1 MGKEE
6 KLTGLTTT
14 TSTMTRIIQSPF
26 DEVAEFKDG
35 LFHFNFQL
43 SLKWM
48 EKQGR
53 ILFGDHFRIY
63 PEDHVLIY
71 KLLVYAINDQES
83 CTKSGLSLR
92 KGILL
97 IGPVGAGKS
106 QLMSLVN
113 YFFPPEKQYRIKA
126 AREISFELEKDG
138 YSVFNRYSKGSVR
151 NLNGRIIP
159 QVWCFDDLGVDNIQ
173 KYFGTQCNVM
183 AEILLN
189 RYDQF
194 VSRGVL
200 THATTN
206 LSAPELEER
215 YGNRIRSRMRE
226 MFNLVAFDK
235 DAKDKR
241 C

>member
-1 MGKEE
+1 MNYITHLNALFDRVSGDGR
-6 KLTGLTTT
+6 LTAYHI
-14 TSTMTRIIQSPF
+14 S
-26 DEVAEFKDG
+26 
-35 LFHFNFQL
+35 LFHFNFQS
-43 SLKWM
+43 SLKWV
-48 EKQGR
+48 KRTGR
-53 ILFGDHFRIY
+53 DLFGDHFRIY
-63 PEDHVLIY
+63 PEDHPLIY
-71 KLLVYAINDQES
+71 KLLVYAIGDQGS
-83 CTKSGLSLR
+83 CSKSGISLR

-106 QLMSLVN
+106 ALMALAN

-138 YSVFNRYSKGSVR
+138 YSVIHRYSKGSVR
-151 NLNGRIIP
+151 TLNGRLIP
-159 QVWCFDDLGVDNIQ
+159 QVWCFDDLGVDQVQ

-183 AEILLN
+183 AEILLS

-206 LSAPELEER
+206 LSAPELEDR

-241 C
+241 R